1 MGEWIYRTDLHAD
14 WMSLMF
20 FLNLLFIL
28 ALFKIDPNRFKSLIN
43 ILGSIVYFG
52 KYSNDRE
59 LNYFSFFNM
68 FSFFIITNSL
78 ALGYFSLSI
87 YNIQSMELGF
97 EFFYLLLGLVFVLSI
112 RYLIVHAFC
121 KELNIK
127 HKIKILFF
135 KNFTYA
141 TQYSIVLLGLL
152 FLWNYSTIPL
162 LFIESIIGVL
172 LIVWVVNQFRLFF
185 SFIKSHTNDVIYI
198 FLYLCTFKIAPWF
211 WVYYV
216 FIETN

>member
-1 MGEWIYRTDLHAD
+1 MINKKE
-14 WMSLMF
+14 
-20 FLNLLFIL
+20 
-28 ALFKIDPNRFKSLIN
+28 KFKSLIN

-127 HKIKILFF
+127 HKNNFKSLKDLEKITETE
-135 KNFTYA
+135 KN
-141 TQYSIVLLGLL
+141 IVKA
-152 FLWNYSTIPL
+152 
-162 LFIESIIGVL
+162 IG
-172 LIVWVVNQFRLFF
+172 Q
-185 SFIKSHTNDVIYI
+185 
-198 FLYLCTFKIAPWF
+198 
-211 WVYYV
+211 
-216 FIETN
+216 